1 MSTETG
7 RAPEGSGHEAEDTL
21 HALGYEQEL
30 KRSMSLADVV
40 IYGLI
45 YMVPLAPVAVFGIV
59 YNFSS
64 GAVVLVYVV
73 AAIAMLFSAVSYRE
87 MATEFPIAGS
97 VYSYVRNG
105 IGDFVGFISGWAIL
119 LDYLLLPALLCVFAA
134 SAMTTL
140 VDGVPGEVWV
150 VLFVVATVVINV
162 LGINVTA
169 QMNRV
174 FLYIQMVTLAV
185 FIGWSIVAI
194 AQGQGSFSFAP
205 IFNPDDFSW
214 SMIFGAIPIAA
225 LSYIGF
231 DGIATLNEEAVDGG
245 KTTSRATMIVLW
257 AVTAMFIVQVYFAAA
272 FVPKGTKFA
281 EGDAVNNAFYNIT
294 GDVMADWFKVV
305 LTLVAAMIALFAN
318 TIASNGISSR
328 LLYSMARDRQLPKFL
343 SKVTSRQVPANA
355 MLFIGALSIV
365 VGIFGVEHI
374 SLLTSLVT
382 FGALTAYIL
391 LHFSVLNH
399 FTVRNKS
406 RKYFAHLVSPMIGS
420 AVLLYALW
428 NASSNAKTVGLIWLA
443 VGCVVA
449 IGLKLKGRALA
460 QSDL

>member
-1 MSTETG
+1 MSTELG
-7 RAPEGSGHEAEDTL
+7 RAADGPGHEAEDTL

-73 AAIAMLFSAVSYRE
+73 AAIAMFFSAVSYKE

-134 SAMTTL
+134 SAMTSL
-140 VDGVPGEVWV
+140 VDGIPGEAWV
-150 VLFVVATVVINV
+150 VFFVVATVIINV
-162 LGINVTA
+162 RGIDVTA
-169 QMNRV
+169 KMNRI
-174 FLYIQMVTLAV
+174 FLYIQMVTLAA
-185 FIGWSIVAI
+185 FIAWSIVAI
-194 AQGQGSFSFAP
+194 AQGQGSFSFTP
-205 IFNPDDFSW
+205 IFNPDEFSW
-214 SMIFGAIPIAA
+214 NVVFGAIPIAA

-231 DGIATLNEEAVDGG
+231 DAISTLNEEAVDGG
-245 KTTSRATMIVLW
+245 RTTSRATMIVLW

-272 FVPKGTKFA
+272 FVPKGTEFA
-281 EGDAVNNAFYNIT
+281 DGDAVNNAFYNIT
-294 GDVMADWFKVV
+294 GDVMTHWFKVV
-305 LTLVAAMIALFAN
+305 VTLVAAMIALFAN
-318 TIASNGISSR
+318 TIASNGVSAR
-328 LLYSMARDRQLPKFL
+328 LLYSMARDGQLPKFL

-355 MLFIGALSIV
+355 MLFIAALSIL
-365 VGIFGVEHI
+365 VGIFGVEHVA
-374 SLLTSLVT
+374 LLTSLVT

-391 LHFSVLNH
+391 LHLSVLRH
-399 FTVRNKS
+399 FIVRTKS
-406 RKYFAHLVSPMIGS
+406 RKYFVHLVSPVIGS
-420 AVLLYALW
+420 AVLVYALW
-428 NASSNAKTVGLIWLA
+428 NASNNAKTVGLIWLA
-443 VGCVVA
+443 IGCVFA
-449 IGLKLKGRALA
+449 LGLKMKGRALA

>member
-1 MSTETG
+1 MSTELG
-7 RAPEGSGHEAEDTL
+7 RAADGPGHEAEDTL

-73 AAIAMLFSAVSYRE
+73 AAIAMFFSAVSYRE

-150 VLFVVATVVINV
+150 VFFVLASVTINI
-162 LGINVTA
+162 LGIDFTA
-169 QMNRV
+169 RMNRI

-194 AQGQGSFSFAP
+194 SQGQGSFSFAP

-214 SMIFGAIPIAA
+214 HLIFGAIPIAA
-225 LSYIGF
+225 LSYVGF
-231 DGIATLNEEAVDGG
+231 DGIATLNEEAVEGG
-245 KTTSRATMIVLW
+245 KTTARATMIVLW
-257 AVTAMFIVQVYFAAA
+257 AVTVMFVVQVYFAAA
-272 FVPKGTKFA
+272 FVPKGTEFA

-294 GDVMADWFKVV
+294 GDIMADWFKVV

-318 TIASNGISSR
+318 TVASNGISSR
-328 LLYSMARDRQLPKFL
+328 LLFSMARDKQLPKFL
-343 SKVTSRQVPANA
+343 SKVTSRQVPTNA
-355 MLFIGALSIV
+355 MLFIAALSIV
-365 VGIFGVEHI
+365 IGIFGVEHI
-374 SLLTSLVT
+374 ALLTSLVT
-382 FGALTAYIL
+382 FGALTAYVL
-391 LHFSVLNH
+391 LHVSVLRH
-399 FTVRNKS
+399 FIVRNKS
-406 RKYFAHLVSPMIGS
+406 RKYFAHLVSPVIGG

-428 NASSNAKTVGLIWLA
+428 NASSNAKTVGLTWLA
-443 VGCVVA
+443 IGCVVA
-449 IGLKLKGRALA
+449 LGLKMKGRALA